1 PSGGPNW
8 SVLVKLKNSPA
19 MISLRFS
26 LTFVLLR
33 IERSSLGSAGPR
45 SRLQQ
50 YCPMVPKAGVAN
62 AAVLNQWSWLLIP
75 ALGSPMRLALP
86 PKGELPFR
94 ESVPELTPKGI
105 PPCKVKRP
113 PIFQPP
119 NILAV
124 GPLFRRDVP
133 G

>member
-1 PSGGPNW
+1 MRDESCGARTMPAPSPAGPRVLPKVGLRILPSGGPNW

-50 YCPMVPKAGVAN
+50 YCPIVPKAGVAN

-94 ESVPELTPKGI
+94 ESVPELTPMG
-105 PPCKVKRP
+105 
-113 PIFQPP
+113 
-119 NILAV
+119 
-124 GPLFRRDVP
+124 
-133 G
+133 